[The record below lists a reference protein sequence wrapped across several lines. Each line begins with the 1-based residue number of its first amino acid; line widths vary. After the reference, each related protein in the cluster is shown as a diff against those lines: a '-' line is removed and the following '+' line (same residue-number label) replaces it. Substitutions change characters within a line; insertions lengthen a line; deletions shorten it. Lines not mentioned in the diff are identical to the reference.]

1 MTGIGIPPVP
11 RPYPPPPDHD
21 KMERMDAR
29 MTRIAEATLK
39 VAQERDMLWYALEEA
54 ESVLSVFC
62 GSEYWVGTKEGNA
75 LAKVRSV
82 LGMIK

>member
-54 ESVLSVFC
+54 ESALTVFC
-62 GSEYWVGTKEGNA
+62 GGVEWMGTKEGDT
-75 LAKVRSV
+75 LDMIRSV
-82 LGMIK
+82 LKMI